1 MMKRIS
7 AFLSALVLAVCLLL
21 PFTETA
27 HAKDLDYIHRYDVTV
42 TPNAED
48 GSLLIQVD
56 LRWEVLDEGPV
67 TWLQIGVPN
76 GSIRDVQA
84 LSDNIDDLSF
94 DNSYMYVYLD
104 RGYDDGEIFDFS
116 YSWVQEYM
124 YTLLDSGTVSYDYT
138 PGWFDGARIGE
149 MTVTWNAPAG
159 ATMVSMGSSAVNS
172 SWTEQVNGSTYVYT
186 GKDLSHGE
194 TLNVLAAYQNWP
206 GELYWEN
213 SSENLPQ
220 DYYDDYYDDYYGDY
234 YHDYTADVISMAFT
248 VIVLVIVIVI
258 VVNVL
263 ADGYH
268 GGFGTPRYVCWHGLW
283 YPAGP
288 NGRPKPG
295 SVGTKTKPKAP
306 PRTRSSSGGFGGGSR
321 GGGFGGGGFGGGS
334 HCACASSCACACAC
348 ACAGGGR
355 AGCSA
360 KNLYGAVQLDKE
372 LTKKLMEE

>member
-7 AFLSALVLAVCLLL
+7 AFLTALVLAVCLLI
-21 PFTETA
+21 PFADTA
-27 HAKDLDYIHRYDVTV
+27 HAADLDYIHRYDVTV
-42 TPNAED
+42 TPNSGD
-48 GSLLIQVD
+48 GSLLIRVD

-84 LSDNIDDLSF
+84 LSDNIDDLSY

-104 RGYDDGEIFDFS
+104 RGYDDGEVFDFS

-124 YTLLDSGTVSYDYT
+124 YTLQGDGTVSYDYT

-149 MTVTWNAPAG
+149 MTVTWNAPEG
-159 ATMVSMGSSAVNS
+159 AVPVSVKASAPDS

-194 TLNVLAAYQNWP
+194 TLNVLASYQNWP
-206 GELYWEN
+206 TELYWEN
-213 SSENLPQ
+213 SSENLPENNY
-220 DYYDDYYDDYYGDY
+220 DYDYDYDY
-234 YHDYTADVISMAFT
+234 DYTAEVISMAFT

-263 ADGYH
+263 ADDGYR

-283 YPAGP
+283 YPAGRD
-288 NGRPKPG
+288 GRPKPG

-306 PRTRSSSGGFGGGSR
+306 PRSSNRRGGGFGGGSR

-372 LTKKLMEE
+372 LTKELTKEA